1 MPPRNIDQNGNVQLR
16 FANGNYIET
25 PARSVV
31 GDYFYTDGTARSCM
45 TSSAGSMYG
54 SMYGDFSAG
63 VSTQDL
69 DKLIAKISEFIE
81 PQSSERDFW
90 KSFMKMQDMSCKKE
104 TEPAI
109 SFEETMGFN
118 T

>member
-1 MPPRNIDQNGNVQLR
+1 MPPRNVDENENIRFR
-16 FANGNYIET
+16 FANGSYIET

-31 GDYFYTDGTARSCM
+31 GDYFYTGGSARPYM
-45 TSSAGSMYG
+45 TSSAGSI
-54 SMYGDFSAG
+54 YGDFSTG
-63 VSTQDL
+63 VSAQNL
-69 DKLIAKISEFIE
+69 DKLIAKISELIE

-90 KSFMKMQDMSCKKE
+90 KSFMEMQEMSCKKE